1 MNKDKILDA
10 LNAIQNGSDAGEF
23 HDELEAVIGILI
35 ETSEETI
42 AAVVQDIHGDNAN
55 QQN

>member
-1 MNKDKILDA
+1 VNKDKILDA